1 MIRSVVP
8 GKEEV
13 AVALFVV
20 QMKNVPGQLA
30 AVLDVLA
37 AAGVNVMITAVTA
50 EDRGTVLFVGDD
62 DAATRA
68 AFTDADIGYDEKS
81 SIVVRVQNRPGAGAE
96 FCRTLAAAGVNIEYL
111 LPLEVD
117 REHAVLVL
125 VVDDEGLARQVLGD
139 LVLAT

>member
-30 AVLDVLA
+30 AALDALA
-37 AAGVNVMITAVTA
+37 AAGVNVMITAVTS

-68 AFTDADIGYDEKS
+68 AFTDADIPYEEKS
-81 SIVVRVQNRPGAGAE
+81 SLVVRLDNKPGAGAA
-96 FCRTLAAAGVNIEYL
+96 FCRRLAAAGVNVEFL

-117 REHAVLVL
+117 REQAVLVV
-125 VVDDEGLARQVLGD
+125 VVDDEDRARELLSDVLLAG
-139 LVLAT
+139 

>member
-1 MIRSVVP
+1 MIDERRSHM
-8 GKEEV
+8 
-13 AVALFVV
+13 ALFVV

-62 DAATRA
+62 DATTRA
-68 AFTDADIGYDEKS
+68 AFTEADIGYDEKS
-81 SIVVRVQNRPGAGAE
+81 SIVVRVKNRPGAGAALCRALASAGINLE
-96 FCRTLAAAGVNIEYL
+96 FL

-125 VVDDEGLARQVLGD
+125 VVDDEARTRTVLGD
-139 LVLAT
+139 LVVG

>member
-1 MIRSVVP
+1 M
-8 GKEEV
+8 
-13 AVALFVV
+13 ALFVV

-37 AAGVNVMITAVTA
+37 AAGVNVMITAVTS

-68 AFTDADIGYDEKS
+68 AFTDADIAYEEKS
-81 SIVVRVQNRPGAGAE
+81 SLVVRVDNKPGAGAAL
-96 FCRTLAAAGVNIEYL
+96 CRRLASAEINIEFL

-117 REHAVLVL
+117 RESAVLVL
-125 VVDDEGLARQVLGD
+125 VVDDQDAARQVLAD
-139 LVLAT
+139 LVLVT